1 MIGSPSIVPE
11 TAERDIYRVLD
22 DFRSLSAKHWREAG
36 EDTARSTLVANLLDG
51 EDHNPTR
58 IIAFNTAEGW
68 SRDVSEDVADELAE
82 RRAERGESGIKA
94 PSPASLCFDS
104 DDQAISLENGTMGP
118 DAD

>member
-1 MIGSPSIVPE
+1 LCWMILGP
-11 TAERDIYRVLD
+11 
-22 DFRSLSAKHWREAG
+22 LSAKHWREAG

-51 EDHNPTR
+51 EDHNPTH

-82 RRAERGESGIKA
+82 RRAERGESGIKL